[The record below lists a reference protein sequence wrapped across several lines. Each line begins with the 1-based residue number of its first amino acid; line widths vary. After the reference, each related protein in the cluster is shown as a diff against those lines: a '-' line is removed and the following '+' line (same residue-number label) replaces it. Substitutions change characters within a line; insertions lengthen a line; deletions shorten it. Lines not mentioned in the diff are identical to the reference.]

1 MTRVGNPLGAL
12 AAVAGMLA
20 AVGSLMLMLVVVD
33 ARPAEATFPGL
44 PGNIAYTGFDGT
56 DKEIYTITPG
66 GTPFQL
72 TNNNTLDDNPS
83 YSPDGTKIAYTGFD
97 GTDTEIYTVNASG
110 GTASK
115 VTDNDTP
122 DFQPSYSPDGKK
134 IAYVGLDTVGDDLE
148 IYTINATGGDVYNVT
163 NTKMDD
169 FSPSYSPDGKKIAFS
184 HHGVLATD
192 YEIWTINATG
202 GRGRVKSLITIRMT
216 AILTTRLMAPRSP
229 TRASMEPTTRSTRL
243 MSAEGRP
250 SESPTIMGPTRSL
263 PTRPTVRRSPTR
275 ASTEPTRST
284 RLMSA
289 EGRPS
294 ESPTMIRT
302 MVALPGGVGRPRKV
316 AEDEDQSIVGFR
328 PYEGHGSFAHRSAHP
343 ARGGSRP
350 IDGMSLC
357 CYSCTRSPPRQ
368 RSRHPILPTR
378 ASRALTL
385 LRR

>member
-1 MTRVGNPLGAL
+1 MMTRVGNHLGAL

-33 ARPAEATFPGL
+33 ARRAEATFPGL

-148 IYTINATGGDVYNVT
+148 IYTINATGGAVYNVT

-202 GRGRVKSLITIRMT
+202 GRGRVKVTDNDTHDGYPDYSPNGTKIAYTGFDGTDDEIYTINVGGGT
-216 AILTTRLMAPRSP
+216 
-229 TRASMEPTTRSTRL
+229 
-243 MSAEGRP
+243 P
-250 SESPTIMGPTRSL
+250 SESPTIIGPTPSL

-275 ASTEPTRST
+275 ATTEPTPKST

-289 EGRPS
+289 EGPRS
-294 ESPTMIRT
+294 KSPTMIRT

-316 AEDEDQSIVGFR
+316 GEDEDQSIVGFR
-328 PYEGHGSFAHRSAHP
+328 PYEGHGSFAHRLAHP

-350 IDGMSLC
+350 FDGVFVAAAIPAREACLGSAHT
-357 CYSCTRSPPRQ
+357 TRFYGHA
-368 RSRHPILPTR
+368 RHGR
-378 ASRALTL
+378 
-385 LRR
+385 